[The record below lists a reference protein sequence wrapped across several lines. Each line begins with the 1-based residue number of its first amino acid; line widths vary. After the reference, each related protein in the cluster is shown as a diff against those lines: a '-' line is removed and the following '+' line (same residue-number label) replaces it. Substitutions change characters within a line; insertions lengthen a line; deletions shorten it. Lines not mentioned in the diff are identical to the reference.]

1 MATLDITE
9 ADRDRIDALR
19 EELEATHAGPY
30 ASVGRDDVVAYLL
43 DLAEAVDDPDRLADP
58 AAFDPEDA
66 AEDVDSDATDD
77 ADSDAA
83 DVDTDAA
90 DVDTDAAD
98 SDAAEDAAEDAANDG
113 GSGQLNAMLSL
124 LDTHADKW
132 READGDARY
141 EVDLPDGTAETAR
154 TKDDVRA
161 ILFKRY

>member
-66 AEDVDSDATDD
+66 VEDVDSDATDD
-77 ADSDAA
+77 DSDAA

-90 DVDTDAAD
+90 EDAD
-98 SDAAEDAAEDAANDG
+98 SDAAEDAANDG

-132 READGDARY
+132 REAEGDARY